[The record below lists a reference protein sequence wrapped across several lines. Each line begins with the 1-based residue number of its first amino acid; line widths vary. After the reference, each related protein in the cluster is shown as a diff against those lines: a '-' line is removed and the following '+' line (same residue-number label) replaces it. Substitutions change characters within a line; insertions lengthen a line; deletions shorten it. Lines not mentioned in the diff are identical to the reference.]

1 MKGQVSIQE
10 SVHVHQKIP
19 GGNLR
24 ESFQWAPEE
33 YIRFLAQTEAGSIYR
48 VRAIHVTEISSP
60 DSTMTRNG
68 VEFTEDELKLAARSL
83 GYRPLDLNHE
93 PPFLEFP
100 QNRVIDA
107 EYEDSRVEAVIAVR
121 DTGAMSMIEAK
132 KIVAVSVEAI
142 FRWADVVCNDQACW
156 LRPVGIIFTG
166 LGLLTPGVLPG
177 DPLASI
183 VTKKAPCPAS
193 PVIPGTTQ
201 KVDTTPKGGGVILEK
216 KQAAPPPE
224 QQKEK
229 TETTTPTT
237 TQTVAEAA
245 EQDPSKETEVKVDA
259 DCAQK
264 VLEAVTTLTGE
275 VKGLKEHVGSI
286 ESQVKLLHSQ
296 RLKGSRSG
304 TRTTTAS

>member
-1 MKGQVSIQE
+1 MKDQVSIQQP
-10 SVHVHQKIP
+10 VHVHQKIP
-19 GGNLR
+19 GGNLK

-48 VRAIHVTEISSP
+48 VRAIHVTDISSS
-60 DSTMTRNG
+60 DNTMTRNG

-121 DTGAMSMIEAK
+121 DTGVMSMIEAK
-132 KIVAVSVEAI
+132 KIVAVSVEAM

-183 VTKKAPCPAS
+183 VMKKATCPVS

-224 QQKEK
+224 QPTEK
-229 TETTTPTT
+229 TETTTATIAS
-237 TQTVAEAA
+237 TVPEA
-245 EQDPSKETEVKVDA
+245 EQQPSKETEVSVDA

-286 ESQVKLLHSQ
+286 ESQVKLLKSQ

-304 TRTTTAS
+304 TRTKTAS